1 MRDHFRTTLLKILTK
16 VIYAIVGIC
25 LFSSQSG
32 SAQYRFTQWTPDTGL
47 PQSGVRSIILTP
59 DGYVW
64 VATLNG
70 LARFDGVRFKVYDK
84 STTPEMTSSRLIA
97 MVETANGDLWIQ
109 SDDYNLL
116 RIHHGTFQTLDE
128 HYGVAPRE
136 VNAITFDEGKV
147 WILSQHRVLVWN
159 EDKRRFERAEF
170 STDDLQFEPLRW
182 RGTGFWAQRGQ
193 QIICFNRGK
202 LFTFA
207 IPKGIKPSEIRGVVM
222 SINNDAW
229 IGTNDGRMGRL
240 GDKPAN
246 LTHESASFPFPG
258 LSGEDWKVEVT
269 PDRFERL
276 LHLPID
282 GIDHVFNFN
291 ALKADSE
298 GNLWVG
304 TETEG
309 LYRIQRQQ
317 IKVLSEQEGLAS
329 NNTNPVFRSMSGEI
343 WAGSSPGGLSEI
355 RDGKV
360 IHTFGT
366 ADGIPGTI
374 SSLFEDKEG
383 VLWIGTH
390 SGIRTLVHGKIRQ
403 PNITLGDTGAPLVI
417 HQAPDGA
424 MLFGTERGLT
434 FYDGRMTRHLT
445 TADGLATNDVRVIV
459 TDRQG
464 GLWIGGNGGV
474 TNLRNGHINRWTESE
489 GLPSNNIRTI
499 FEDTYGTIWVGTY
512 DGGIAWLRDG
522 KWVSFNKRQGLFDN
536 GAFQILEDEKRRFW
550 ISSNHGIYRV
560 DRDQL
565 VAVADK
571 REPRVTS
578 FAYGRADGMLSA
590 ECNAGGWPSGVKDA
604 NGLLW
609 FPTQSGIA
617 IVDPKKMLGVSQ
629 PPRVHIDS
637 VSIDGLES
645 TDNNLVRLKPGQTS
659 LEIQYTAL
667 TYAKPEQVSFRYK
680 LDGVDDDW
688 QQVGL
693 RRTAYYSHLLPGEY
707 TFRVAARNSD
717 GINSLKDAE
726 VAVSVVPS
734 FYRRRWFIVACVLL
748 GLLGIA
754 FAWRYRVQQLEQA
767 HIRQQTFSRQLIASQ
782 EGERRRIAAELHD
795 SLGQR
800 LIIINNLALFLLRV
814 KGKVKSEEE
823 KRETIEEISGEATAA
838 MEETRA
844 ISYAL
849 RPFQLDRLGLTR
861 AIESLCRTVAKASE
875 IEIERDLAD
884 IDDAFAEDLRINLY
898 RIVQEGLNNV
908 VKHSEA
914 THAEVKIYRD
924 PQQVVLTIRDNGRGI
939 AEKPKSSTPGQ
950 GGFGMTGMRER
961 ITLLNGSFHVESSA
975 TTGTLLTIQLPVLAN
990 QPSV

>member
-1 MRDHFRTTLLKILTK
+1 VRDHFRTVLRKILTT
-16 VIYAIVGIC
+16 VIYAIAAIC
-25 LFSSQSG
+25 LLSSQSA

-64 VATLNG
+64 VATLDG
-70 LARFDGVRFKVYDK
+70 LARFDGVGFKIYDK
-84 STTPEMTSSRLIA
+84 STTPEMTSNRLMT
-97 MVETANGDLWIQ
+97 MVETADGDLWIQ

-128 HYGVAPRE
+128 HYGVTPRE
-136 VNAITFDEGKV
+136 VNAISFDEGNV

-170 STDDLQFEPLRW
+170 STNDLQFEPLRW
-182 RGTGFWAQRGQ
+182 RGTGFWALRGQ

-207 IPKGIKPSEIRGVVM
+207 MPKGIEPSDIRGVVM

-240 GDKPAN
+240 GDNPASLN
-246 LTHESASFPFPG
+246 RESASFLFRG
-258 LSGEDWKVEVT
+258 LSEDWKVEVT
-269 PDRFERL
+269 PDRFERR
-276 LHLPID
+276 LHLPIG

-291 ALKADSE
+291 ALKADNE
-298 GNLWVG
+298 DNLWVG

-329 NNTNPVFRSMSGEI
+329 NNTNPVFRSRSGEI

-360 IHTFGT
+360 VHTFGT

-403 PNITLGDTGAPLVI
+403 PKITLGDTGAPLVI

-445 TADGLATNDVRVIV
+445 TADGLATNDARVIV

-474 TNLRNGHINRWTESE
+474 TNLRNGHVNRWTESE

-499 FEDTYGTIWVGTY
+499 FEDTYGAIWVGTY
-512 DGGIAWLRDG
+512 DGGIAWFRDG

-536 GAFQILEDEKRRFW
+536 GAFQILEDKNRRFW
-550 ISSNHGIYRV
+550 ISSNHGIYRI

-609 FPTQSGIA
+609 FPTKIGIA

-645 TDNNLVRLKPGQTS
+645 TNNDLVKLKPGQTS
-659 LEIQYTAL
+659 LEIQYTAVA
-667 TYAKPEQVSFRYK
+667 YAKPEQVSFRYK

-693 RRTAYYSHLLPGEY
+693 RRTAYYSHLPPGEY

-717 GINSLKDAE
+717 GVDSIKNAQLS
-726 VAVSVVPS
+726 VSVVPS
-734 FYRRRWFIVACVLL
+734 FYRRRWFFATCVLL
-748 GLLGIA
+748 GVLAIA
-754 FAWRYRVQQLEQA
+754 FAWRFRVKQLEQA
-767 HIRQQTFSRQLIASQ
+767 HVRQQTFSRQLIASQ

-800 LIIINNLALFLLRV
+800 LIIINNLALFLLRT
-814 KGKVKSEEE
+814 KGKVRTDEE

-838 MEETRA
+838 IEETRA

-861 AIESLCRTVAKASE
+861 AIQALCASVQRGSE
-875 IEIERDLAD
+875 ITVTTALED
-884 IDDAFAEDLRINLY
+884 IDRVFPEDLRINVY
-898 RIVQEGLNNV
+898 RIVQEGLNNI
-908 VKHSEA
+908 VKHA
-914 THAEVKIYRD
+914 HASQASVSAAIAGD
-924 PQQVVLTIRDNGRGI
+924 SVTLTIKDNGRGMP
-939 AEKPKSSTPGQ
+939 AKVATPEPDQ
-950 GGFGMTGMRER
+950 GGFGLSGMRER
-961 ITLLNGSFHVESSA
+961 ITLLCGSFVITNAEGGGTVLSIRFPAMHVE
-975 TTGTLLTIQLPVLAN
+975 
-990 QPSV
+990 